1 MEPNCDKVRLQFD
14 GLELHFDREFGWSR
28 KTGWSVKRDGSFV
41 VSMVPWEEAWAA
53 LTSPSGSAASF
64 SRIPCDKPNTR
75 SIIEAW

>member
-53 LTSPSGSAASF
+53 LTLAERVRCIVFANSL
-64 SRIPCDKPNTR
+64 R
-75 SIIEAW
+75 